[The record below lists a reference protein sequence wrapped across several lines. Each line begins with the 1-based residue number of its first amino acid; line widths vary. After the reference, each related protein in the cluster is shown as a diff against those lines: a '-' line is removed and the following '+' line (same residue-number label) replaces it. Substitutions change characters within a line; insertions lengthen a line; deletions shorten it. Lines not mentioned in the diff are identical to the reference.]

1 MNILIADDHSVVRRG
16 LQQIIATRPGWR
28 VAAEVSASDEVLP
41 ALRRERFDV
50 VILDVSLGAGRSG
63 IDLLGHIRAE
73 FPTLRS
79 LILSMH
85 AEEHYALRC
94 LRAGASGYIQKD
106 SSPEQLLAAIE
117 RVASGKTYI
126 SEAMADQLADAAV
139 RGYDTALAHERLSTR
154 EFEVFRLIATGTS
167 PTAIAEK
174 LKLSIKTVSTYR
186 SRILEKMGFQSNA
199 DVVAYSIRNRLI
211 E

>member
-1 MNILIADDHSVVRRG
+1 
-16 LQQIIATRPGWR
+16 
-28 VAAEVSASDEVLP
+28 VLP

-63 IDLLGHIRAE
+63 IDLLSQIRAE

-85 AEEHYALRC
+85 AEELYALRC

-106 SSPEQLLAAIE
+106 SSPEELLAAID
-117 RVASGKTYI
+117 RVGSGRRYI
-126 SEAMADQLADAAV
+126 SEAMTDQLADAAV
-139 RGYDTALAHERLSTR
+139 RGYDSALAHERLSTR

-174 LKLSIKTVSTYR
+174 LNLSIKTVSTYR